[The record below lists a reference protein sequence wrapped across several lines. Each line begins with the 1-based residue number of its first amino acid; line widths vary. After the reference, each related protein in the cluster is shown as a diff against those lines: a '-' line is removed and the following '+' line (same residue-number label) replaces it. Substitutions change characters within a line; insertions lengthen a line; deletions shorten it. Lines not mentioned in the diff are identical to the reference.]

1 MSDDLKGKSWI
12 RKLSL
17 VVAKDNGEAL
27 ELSNLRVQFVTS
39 PSNIETPNPCE
50 VTIYNA
56 SNQTEKKLKSKEYT
70 RLIISAGYEYGLF
83 GKIFEGTIKQVR
95 LGRENQV
102 DTYIAIAAGAGD
114 HGYNFGI
121 VNTSIAAG
129 ATTKD
134 QVNTVVKDGFS
145 PYGLSL
151 GYMADNIRPNPLPR
165 GKVMFGMAKDV
176 MRDLART
183 HFCNWYIDQDQ
194 VHMLPIDAHLPTSQA
209 IVLNEASGMIGIPQ
223 LTPAGVVVKCLLNPE
238 IRINRIIHLNNPSIN
253 EMPIGL
259 GIADIPQNEL
269 ILQGKVDYHLNRDG
283 FYCVYRYTH
292 RGDTRGQSWY
302 TEITAIA
309 IDSSSINP
317 DNLKFWGAAGAN
329 APGASY

>member
-70 RLIISAGYEYGLF
+70 RLILSAGYEYGLF
-83 GKIFEGTIKQVR
+83 GKNFEGTIKQVR

-151 GYMADNIRPNPLPR
+151 GYMADKIRPNP
-165 GKVMFGMAKDV
+165 
-176 MRDLART
+176 
-183 HFCNWYIDQDQ
+183 
-194 VHMLPIDAHLPTSQA
+194 
-209 IVLNEASGMIGIPQ
+209 
-223 LTPAGVVVKCLLNPE
+223 
-238 IRINRIIHLNNPSIN
+238 
-253 EMPIGL
+253 
-259 GIADIPQNEL
+259 
-269 ILQGKVDYHLNRDG
+269 
-283 FYCVYRYTH
+283 
-292 RGDTRGQSWY
+292 
-302 TEITAIA
+302 
-309 IDSSSINP
+309 
-317 DNLKFWGAAGAN
+317 
-329 APGASY
+329 